1 MLGAVNLR
9 QMSQICQ
16 ANRRSVVGMLGAMQN
31 RKFAETHQRVG
42 ELTRAGVTA
51 EKLALL
57 PKSAELHGS
66 ANGVDSKALA
76 EVLSS
81 KSAEN
86 WCFAAFAIVGA
97 LAASV
102 VTAEKLAL
110 LPKSAEL
117 HGFSNSTDY
126 KALTKMASSKSA
138 ELSDID
144 HDAPP
149 NLGAQAAKVQK

>member
-1 MLGAVNLR
+1 MLKCNVDVTFRTAL
-9 QMSQICQ
+9 SEEISH
-16 ANRRSVVGMLGAMQN
+16 ASHMLKSFFEE
-31 RKFAETHQRVG
+31 RF
-42 ELTRAGVTA
+42 TRAGVIT

-66 ANGVDSKALA
+66 ANGVDSKAVA
-76 EVLSS
+76 EGLSS

-86 WCFAAFAIVGA
+86 WHFAAFAIVGA

-117 HGFSNSTDY
+117 HGFPNSTDY

>member
-1 MLGAVNLR
+1 MLKCNVDVTFRTAL
-9 QMSQICQ
+9 SEEISH
-16 ANRRSVVGMLGAMQN
+16 ASHMLKSFVDE
-31 RKFAETHQRVG
+31 RF
-42 ELTRAGVTA
+42 TRAGVIT